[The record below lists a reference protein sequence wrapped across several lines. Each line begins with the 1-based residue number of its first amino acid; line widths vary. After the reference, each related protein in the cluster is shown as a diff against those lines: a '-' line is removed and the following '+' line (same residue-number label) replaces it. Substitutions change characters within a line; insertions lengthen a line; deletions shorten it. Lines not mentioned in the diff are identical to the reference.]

1 MTVLLDTHA
10 FYWCVSRGTQ
20 VPDHVRSALTEA
32 PRRYVS
38 DASAYEVS
46 LKVRLGKFEAASALR
61 DQWTT
66 ALATLPALPLPIET
80 SHALIAGAMEWNHKD
95 PFDRL
100 LAAQAITEGLTL
112 ITADRAFASA
122 PGVKLLRW

>member
-1 MTVLLDTHA
+1 MTLLLDTRA
-10 FYWCVSRGTQ
+10 FYWCLRRGVD
-20 VPDHVRSALTEA
+20 VPAHVRLALEAA

-46 LKVRLGKFEAASALR
+46 LKVRLGKFPGARPLCERWS
-61 DQWTT
+61 D
-66 ALATLPALPLPIET
+66 ALAALPAIALPVATP
-80 SHALIAGAMEWNHKD
+80 HALAAGAMEWDHKD

-112 ITADRAFASA
+112 VTADRAFASA
-122 PGVKLLRW
+122 PGVDILRW